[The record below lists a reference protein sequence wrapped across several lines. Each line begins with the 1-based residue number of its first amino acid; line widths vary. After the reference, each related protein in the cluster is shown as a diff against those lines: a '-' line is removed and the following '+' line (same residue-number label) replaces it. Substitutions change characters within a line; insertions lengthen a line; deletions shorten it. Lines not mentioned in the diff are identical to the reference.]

1 MTWSKATGKIALLA
15 AWAFFATAAHATA
28 DAWMLQQGLH
38 LYPYA
43 AGDPAKLTP
52 HVLIYLP
59 RGYEQQKKP
68 LMILLHGG
76 SGGGDDPQK
85 LRGNAVLKY
94 IEGRADF
101 PFITAS
107 PQAATAANGAFD
119 AAAVNALVD
128 DLVKRLPVD
137 PSRVYLA
144 GTSLGGRAAWKIAA
158 DSRHR
163 FAALVPVASAR
174 PDPALACALK
184 DTPVWAFHNEKDD
197 VQALQPVRE
206 MVDAVLACQG
216 TAKLTAYPKSGHNAW
231 TDAYSDPSLYEW
243 LASQRR

>member
-1 MTWSKATGKIALLA
+1 MKFAGLV
-15 AWAFFATAAHATA
+15 ATALFTA
-28 DAWMLQQGLH
+28 VAQAAGDAWTLQQGLH

-59 RGYEQQKKP
+59 RGYEKQKSP

-85 LRGNAVLKY
+85 LRGNVVLKY
-94 IEGRADF
+94 VEAHPDF

-107 PQAATAANGAFD
+107 PQAAHAAYGAFD
-119 AAAVNALVD
+119 TAAVNALVD

-137 PSRVYLA
+137 PGRVYLTGA
-144 GTSLGGRAAWKIAA
+144 SLGGMAAWRIAA
-158 DSRHR
+158 EGRPR
-163 FAALVPVASAR
+163 FAALVPVSSAR

-184 DTPVWAFHNEKDD
+184 DTPLWAFHNEGDG
-197 VQALQPVRE
+197 VQALQPVKE
-206 MVDAVLACQG
+206 MVEAVRGCQG
-216 TAKLTAYPKSGHNAW
+216 TAKLTVYPKSGHNAW
-231 TDAYSDPSLYEW
+231 SDAYSDPSLYSW